1 MKKEMLKDFIRY
13 AKEQFGY
20 DIVLENVSNPDTFR
34 SIFDVS
40 FLEYDTEELSMK
52 EGINALEY
60 INDSVKVAFNYND
73 ETVECSSMQDMELAA

>member
-1 MKKEMLKDFIRY
+1 MKKEMLEDFIRY

-60 INDSVKVAFNYND
+60 I
-73 ETVECSSMQDMELAA
+73 